1 MVLSPIFDTII
12 SLVLL
17 FFFFSVLVSCIQEG
31 TVSIFKTRGKL
42 LSFAIDEVL
51 NDKFNKNFGYLL
63 YQHPQIDMLKRK
75 HNELPSYIEPATFS
89 KALIDL
95 IAAESSETVYRSTK
109 EDAKENAAFANKT
122 INASQSL
129 DKVVQLK
136 PELRSLLEHKAKRL
150 SLSSPSN
157 DPRDIELAD
166 RYWLGVES
174 LQNSDLKKLL
184 QSFLSNSEA
193 KEDLSIQKDLQK
205 QIEEWYKGY
214 MERVTGWYKR
224 KIRTNILFA
233 SFAVTLVLNLN
244 FITLAKTIYASGPLR
259 EALATE
265 ANRTATN
272 PNAIAELKTRFA
284 EDSTLANI
292 DIEAILGVKLPIG
305 WDFDNFEDELI
316 PKKKEIK
323 KKESEQKESDKKESD
338 KKESM
343 KKDSVMIDSVKV
355 DSTRIE
361 SEKKDS
367 VMIDSEKKDS
377 EKKDAAKE
385 ESYEIDIIQ
394 LLTNILGWLIFALA
408 LSRGA
413 PFWFDVLKKFVNVR
427 NTGLV
432 PNNQSG
438 S

>member
-31 TVSIFKTRGKL
+31 TVSIFKTRGKM

-63 YQHPQIDMLKRK
+63 YQHPQIDLLKRK

-109 EDAKENAAFANKT
+109 EGTNENAVFANKT
-122 INASQSL
+122 TNASQSL
-129 DKVVQLK
+129 IKDVQIK
-136 PELRSLLEHKAKRL
+136 PELLPLLAERANRSLRIPL
-150 SLSSPSN
+150 SN
-157 DPRDIELAD
+157 DPRDIDMLD

-174 LQNSDLKKLL
+174 MQNSDLKKLL
-184 QSFLSNSEA
+184 QSFLSNSESRA
-193 KEDLSIQKDLQK
+193 DSLGQEDLQK
-205 QIEEWYKGY
+205 QIEQWYKGY

-233 SFAVTLVLNLN
+233 SIAVTLVLNLN
-244 FITLAKTIYASGPLR
+244 FIVLAKTIYASGPLR
-259 EALATE
+259 QALTTE
-265 ANRTATN
+265 AGRTVAN
-272 PNAIAELKTRFA
+272 PNAVEDLKTRF
-284 EDSTLANI
+284 EQDSSLANI
-292 DIEAILGVKLPIG
+292 NVEAIIGSKLPIG
-305 WDFDNFEDELI
+305 W
-316 PKKKEIK
+316 
-323 KKESEQKESDKKESD
+323 ESDKPLSYFF
-338 KKESM
+338 SN
-343 KKDSVMIDSVKV
+343 KV
-355 DSTRIE
+355 
-361 SEKKDS
+361 
-367 VMIDSEKKDS
+367 
-377 EKKDAAKE
+377 
-385 ESYEIDIIQ
+385 
-394 LLTNILGWLIFALA
+394 LNWTNLFGWIIFALA

-413 PFWFDVLKKFVNVR
+413 PFWFDVMKKFVNVR

>member
-1 MVLSPIFDTII
+1 MVLSPIIDTIL

-95 IAAESSETVYRSTK
+95 IASESSETVYRPTPEGNT
-109 EDAKENAAFANKT
+109 EDMASANKT
-122 INASQSL
+122 INTSPSL
-129 DKVVQLK
+129 EKVVQIK
-136 PELRSLLEHKAKRL
+136 PELRSLLEKKAVRTMQF
-150 SLSSPSN
+150 SPSG
-157 DPRDIELAD
+157 DPRDIDLFD

-174 LQNSDLKKLL
+174 MKNSDLKKLL
-184 QSFLSNSEA
+184 QSFLSNSEE
-193 KEDLSIQKDLQK
+193 KEDLSYQKDLQK

-233 SFAVTLVLNLN
+233 SIAVTLILNLN
-244 FITLAKTIYASGPLR
+244 FIVLAKTIYASGPLR
-259 EALATE
+259 QALVTE
-265 ANRTATN
+265 AEKTAAN
-272 PNAIAELKTRFA
+272 LNAIKDLKTRF
-284 EDSTLANI
+284 EQDSSLANI
-292 DIEAILGVKLPIG
+292 NVEAIIGSKLPIG
-305 WDFDNFEDELI
+305 W
-316 PKKKEIK
+316 
-323 KKESEQKESDKKESD
+323 ESDKPVSYFFSKE
-338 KKESM
+338 
-343 KKDSVMIDSVKV
+343 V
-355 DSTRIE
+355 
-361 SEKKDS
+361 
-367 VMIDSEKKDS
+367 
-377 EKKDAAKE
+377 
-385 ESYEIDIIQ
+385 
-394 LLTNILGWLIFALA
+394 LNLTNLIGWLIFALA
-408 LSRGA
+408 LTRGA
-413 PFWFDVLKKFVNVR
+413 PFWFDVMKKFVNVR